1 MKSGKPDLFTI
12 INTICMLLLISTMIY
27 PFIYMLSISL
37 SSHEFVVKNEVFF
50 WPKGF
55 TMEWYARVFADDRIF
70 IGYRNTIIYVII
82 GTISSL
88 IVTSLGAFALSKSH
102 MIGRG
107 PLTFCIVFSILF
119 SGGMIPTYLVVK
131 SLGLINTMG
140 AMVLPNL
147 VSSFNVLVFR
157 AFFEGLPAEL
167 EDSGKIDGVNDF
179 GYFLRIVAPLS
190 KAVFAAIGLFTAV
203 AIWNDFYTPFLYIKD
218 QSLYPLQ
225 VFLRDLVIAGQLDM
239 EATAAQRTNNT
250 DTVIQSLKYATIIV
264 GTLPILILYPF
275 LQKHFVKGVLIGS
288 VKG

>member
-12 INTICMLLLISTMIY
+12 VNTICMLLLISTMIY

-102 MIGRG
+102 MIWRG

-218 QSLYPLQ
+218 QNLYPLQ
-225 VFLRDLVIAGQLDM
+225 VFLRDLVIAGQLDV
-239 EATAAQRTNNT
+239 EATAAQRTNST
-250 DTVIQSLKYATIIV
+250 ETVIQSLKYATIIV

>member
-1 MKSGKPDLFTI
+1 VKSGKPDLFTI
-12 INTICMLLLISTMIY
+12 VNTICMLLLISTMIY

-102 MIGRG
+102 MIWRG

-218 QSLYPLQ
+218 QNLYPLQ
-225 VFLRDLVIAGQLDM
+225 VFLRDLVIAGQLDV
-239 EATAAQRTNNT
+239 EATAAQRTNST
-250 DTVIQSLKYATIIV
+250 ETVIQSLKYATIIV